1 MVSFFYFMTIA
12 FFLLLAILLCALIY
26 IQEGKGGGLGAAFG
40 GEAQDSLFGTS
51 TADILKTITG
61 YMATVFLVFCVLLS
75 LWTSSMGRSQQIND
89 ESVIEELQNV

>member
-1 MVSFFYFMTIA
+1 MVSFFYFTA
-12 FFLLLAILLCALIY
+12 LTLFLLLAVLLSAMIY

-61 YMATVFLVFCVLLS
+61 YMAAVFLVLCVLLS
-75 LWTSSMGRSQQIND
+75 LWTSSMGRSQKISD
-89 ESVIEELQNV
+89 ETLIEEIKAE